1 MEKVY
6 LLEVLISIVY
16 SKGAGGSSVCVQ
28 DAQGLSF
35 WVVWE
40 LNHDFESFGDHQ
52 GPMLKKGLVSVSFV
66 VWRMV
71 YYGLVDGIRRGAFQD
86 SGWMI

>member
-1 MEKVY
+1 M
-6 LLEVLISIVY
+6 EVLISIVY
-16 SKGAGGSSVCVQ
+16 SKGAGGSSVACRMRR
-28 DAQGLSF
+28 ACPSG
-35 WVVWE
+35 WVWE
-40 LNHDFESFGDHQ
+40 LNHDFESFGDRQ